1 MGSHWAL
8 EGIMIKDRCNASV
21 RRDSVRLRGLFCGV
35 ALIAVTTAGGA
46 WAQSKDAGAADTGA
60 TVGELVVTAQKR
72 SENIQTVPISM
83 TALGEKTLQRL
94 EIQSLQDISRQV
106 PSLVVITAGP
116 GENELI
122 IRGISSTAGT
132 TSTVGYYLDDTPLQ
146 PSSNAALLSQ
156 RGAIDPSLVDIERVE
171 VLRGPQGTLYG
182 SSSMGGT
189 VKYVSFQPNLT
200 KTEFKF
206 GGEASGTDGG
216 GPNATLNATANIP
229 LIQDK
234 LALRATV
241 YDQYEGGWINRYPI
255 DPNNYLGIA
264 PGSKPKDD
272 VNTDSNVGFRAQLR
286 FQPDS
291 TLSITPSIFYQYM
304 RLGAPFQIDVPPGSL
319 NNLIQARDVSEVQ
332 DQRSTVYNLAV
343 HKTFNLFDLTSST
356 SYFEREVKLHEDSS
370 KVIDYYFASPG
381 GQNYVYPSYMIGE
394 YQNKEFTQELRA
406 TSNLPGP
413 FQIIAGGYFH
423 RTFAPLFSSI
433 PDPVGYDKAFGSPFG
448 GEEFYAG
455 VRKATLQETAVFS
468 EASLQ
473 LGHGFTAR
481 AGVRWFDVDQRFFQS
496 GDGIFNGGFSAVT
509 NSSTDTGVNPKFSL
523 EWQADA
529 THMIYATASRGYRPG
544 GPNNPAPAAVCGADV
559 AALGL
564 SSSQLVKYNPD
575 TLWNYEV
582 GAKTSWFDRKLTV
595 NGDVYY
601 IDWNQVQQ
609 QLTLNC
615 GFNITANFGGA
626 ISKGAELEAT
636 FHPIRPLRLSGG
648 LGYTDATLTA
658 GIPGSGASA
667 GDALQDVPHWNGSG
681 TAEYTVEL
689 NDSLSGFALINGN
702 FISDS
707 HALYDKT
714 SPYYLK
720 KGFGLVNLK
729 VGVDHGSQWEAAV
742 FVNNLLNKIGETDL
756 PTAISAD
763 LPTTRRFAINQP
775 LTAGVSLH
783 YKY

>member
-1 MGSHWAL
+1 MTENL
-8 EGIMIKDRCNASV
+8 RNASV
-21 RRDSVRLRGLFCGV
+21 RPGLLLCGV
-35 ALIAVTTAGGA
+35 ALIALTATSDV
-46 WAQSKDAGAADTGA
+46 WAQASDTG
-60 TVGELVVTAQKR
+60 TSVGEIVVTAQKR

-83 TALGEKTLQRL
+83 TALSEKTLERL
-94 EIQSLQDISRQV
+94 GIQSLQDISRQV

-206 GGEASGTDGG
+206 SGEASGTDGG

-229 LIQDK
+229 LIEDK
-234 LALRATV
+234 LAFRATV

-255 DPNNYLGIA
+255 DPNNYLA
-264 PGSKPKDD
+264 VQPGGHAKDD
-272 VNTDSNVGFRAQLR
+272 VNTESNVGFRAQLR
-286 FQPDS
+286 FQPDA
-291 TLSITPSIFYQYM
+291 TLSITPSILYQYM

-319 NNLIQARDVSEVQ
+319 TNLIQARDVSEVQ
-332 DQRSTVYNLAV
+332 DQRSTVYNLAI
-343 HKTFNLFDLTSST
+343 HKTFALFDVTSST
-356 SYFEREVKLHEDSS
+356 SYFDREVKLHEDSS
-370 KVIDYYFASPG
+370 KVLDYYFSPP
-381 GQNYVYPSYMIGE
+381 QTFAYPSYMVGE
-394 YQNKEFTQELRA
+394 YKNKEFTQELRA
-406 TSNLPGP
+406 TSSLPGP

-423 RTFAPLFSSI
+423 RTFAPLFSTI
-433 PDPVGYDKAFGSPFG
+433 PDPVGYDAAFGSPFG

-468 EASLQ
+468 EASLK
-473 LGHGFTAR
+473 LGYGFTAR

-529 THMIYATASRGYRPG
+529 SHMLYATAARGYRPG

-601 IDWNQVQQ
+601 IDWSQVQQ

-626 ISKGAELEAT
+626 ISKGAEVEAT
-636 FHPIRPLRLSGG
+636 LHPIPPLRLSGG

-658 GIPGSGASA
+658 GIPGSGANA
-667 GDALQDVPHWNGSG
+667 GDALQDVPHWNGAG
-681 TAEYTVEL
+681 TAEYTVQI
-689 NDSLSGFALINGN
+689 NDSLSGFGLINGN

-714 SPYYLK
+714 SPFYLK

-729 VGVDHGSQWEAAV
+729 IGVDHGSQWEAAL
-742 FVNNLLNKIGETDL
+742 FVNNLFNKIGETDL

-763 LPTTRRFAINQP
+763 LSTTRRFAINQP

>member
-1 MGSHWAL
+1 MT
-8 EGIMIKDRCNASV
+8 IDRCKAHA
-21 RRDSVRLRGLFCGV
+21 RLGGLLSGA
-35 ALIAVTTAGGA
+35 ALIALATGGGA
-46 WAQSKDAGAADTGA
+46 WAQA
-60 TVGELVVTAQKR
+60 TESGSTVSELVVTAQKR
-72 SENIQTVPISM
+72 SENIQNVPISM
-83 TALGEKTLQRL
+83 TALGEKDLQRL

-156 RGAIDPSLVDIERVE
+156 RGALDPSLVDIERVE

-189 VKYVSFQPNLT
+189 VKYVSFQPDLT
-200 KTEFKF
+200 KFEVKL

-229 LIQDK
+229 IVQDK

-241 YDQYEGGWINRYPI
+241 FDQYEGGWIDRYPI
-255 DPNNYLGIA
+255 DPNNYLGVD
-264 PGSKPKDD
+264 PGSKPKDN

-286 FQPDS
+286 FQPDP

-304 RLGAPFQIDVPPGSL
+304 RIGAPFQIDVPPGSL

-332 DQRSTVYNLAV
+332 DQRSTVYNLAI
-343 HKTFNLFDLTSST
+343 HKTFNLFDVTSST
-356 SYFEREVKLHEDSS
+356 SYFDREVKLHEDSS
-370 KVIDYYFASPG
+370 KVLDYYFAAPG
-381 GQNYVYPSYMIGE
+381 GQDYVYPSYMVGE
-394 YQNKEFTQELRA
+394 YQNKEFTEELRA
-406 TSNLPGP
+406 TSDLPGP

-423 RTFAPLFSSI
+423 RTFAPLFSAI
-433 PDPVGYDKAFGSPFG
+433 PDPVGYDAAFGSPFG
-448 GEEFYAG
+448 GEIFYEG

-468 EASLQ
+468 EASLK
-473 LGHGFTAR
+473 LGYGLTAR

-496 GDGIFNGGFSAVT
+496 GDGIFNGGYSAVT

-523 EWQADA
+523 EWQLDPQR
-529 THMIYATASRGYRPG
+529 MVYATASRGYRPG

-564 SSSQLVKYNPD
+564 SQSQLVKYNPD

-582 GAKTSWFDRKLTV
+582 GAKTSWFNRKLTV

-626 ISKGAELEAT
+626 ISKGAEVEAT
-636 FHPIRPLRLSGG
+636 VHPIQPLRLSGG

-658 GIPGSGASA
+658 GIPGSGANA

-681 TAEYTVEL
+681 TAEYTVEI
-689 NDSLSGFALINGN
+689 NQSLSGFALVNGN

-729 VGVDHGSQWEAAV
+729 VGVDHGSQWEAAL
-742 FVNNLLNKIGETDL
+742 FINNVLNKIGETDL

>member
-1 MGSHWAL
+1 MTKDHCNAPVRAGSVRHL
-8 EGIMIKDRCNASV
+8 SGRKASV
-21 RRDSVRLRGLFCGV
+21 RWGRLLGGV
-35 ALIAVTTAGGA
+35 ALIAVATSSGA
-46 WAQSKDAGAADTGA
+46 WAQATDTGGA
-60 TVGELVVTAQKR
+60 SVGEIVVTAQKR

-83 TALGEKTLQRL
+83 TAFSEKTLERL

-200 KTEFKF
+200 TTQFKF

-229 LIQDK
+229 IIQDK

-255 DPNNYLGIA
+255 DPNNYLA
-264 PGSKPKDD
+264 VEPGSHAKDD
-272 VNTDSNVGFRAQLR
+272 VNTESNVGFRAQLR

-291 TLSITPSIFYQYM
+291 TLSITPSVFYQYM

-319 NNLIQARDVSEVQ
+319 TDLIQARDVSEVQ
-332 DQRSTVYNLAV
+332 DQRSTVYNLAI

-356 SYFEREVKLHEDSS
+356 SYFDREVKLHEDSS
-370 KVIDYYFASPG
+370 KVLGYYFSPP
-381 GQNYVYPSYMIGE
+381 QTYVYPSYMVGE

-423 RTFAPLFSSI
+423 RTFAPLFSAI
-433 PDPVGYDKAFGSPFG
+433 PDPVGYDAAFGSPFG

-509 NSSTDTGVNPKFSL
+509 NSSSDTGVNPKFSL
-523 EWQADA
+523 EWQPDA
-529 THMIYATASRGYRPG
+529 SRMVYATASRGYRPG

-559 AALGL
+559 SALGL
-564 SSSQLVKYNPD
+564 SQGQLVKYNPD

-601 IDWNQVQQ
+601 IDWSQVQQ

-636 FHPIRPLRLSGG
+636 LHPIPPLRLSGG

-658 GIPGSGASA
+658 GIPGSGANA

-681 TAEYTVEL
+681 TAEYTVQI
-689 NDSLSGFALINGN
+689 NQSLSGFALINGN

-714 SPYYLK
+714 SPFYLK

-729 VGVDHGSQWEAAV
+729 VGVDHGSQWEAAL

>member
-1 MGSHWAL
+1 
-8 EGIMIKDRCNASV
+8 MIKNRGKAPV
-21 RRDSVRLRGLFCGV
+21 RHGSVRLARLMGGA
-35 ALIAVTTAGGA
+35 ALIAVTTAGA
-46 WAQSKDAGAADTGA
+46 AVAQSTDTGT

-83 TALGEKTLQRL
+83 TALGEKTLERL

-200 KTEFKF
+200 KTEFKVS
-206 GGEASGTDGG
+206 GEASGAEGG

-255 DPNNYLGIA
+255 DPNNYLGVT

-319 NNLIQARDVSEVQ
+319 TDLIQARDVSEVQ
-332 DQRSTVYNLAV
+332 DQRSTVYNLAI

-370 KVIDYYFASPG
+370 KVLDFYFAPP
-381 GQNYVYPSYMIGE
+381 QTYVYPSYMVGE

-423 RTFAPLFSSI
+423 RTFAPLFSEI
-433 PDPVGYDKAFGSPFG
+433 PDPVGYDAAFGSPFG

-509 NSSTDTGVNPKFSL
+509 NSSSDTGVNPKFSL
-523 EWQADA
+523 EWQADPS
-529 THMIYATASRGYRPG
+529 HMVYATASRGYRPG

-559 AALGL
+559 SSLGL
-564 SSSQLVKYNPD
+564 SQSQLVKYNPD

-601 IDWNQVQQ
+601 IDWSQVQQ

-636 FHPIRPLRLSGG
+636 LHPIRPLRLSGG

-667 GDALQDVPHWNGSG
+667 GDALQDVPHWNGAA
-681 TAEYTVEL
+681 TAEYTVEI
-689 NDSLSGFALINGN
+689 NESLSGFALINGN

-714 SPYYLK
+714 SPFYLK

-729 VGVDHGSQWEAAV
+729 VGVDHGSQWEAAF

>member
-1 MGSHWAL
+1 
-8 EGIMIKDRCNASV
+8 MIKDRCNASV

-46 WAQSKDAGAADTGA
+46 WAQSKDAGATDTGA
-60 TVGELVVTAQKR
+60 TVGELVVTAQKL

-381 GQNYVYPSYMIGE
+381 GQNYVYPSYMVGE

>member
-1 MGSHWAL
+1 
-8 EGIMIKDRCNASV
+8 MIKDRCNASV